1 MILKSDGTVWS
12 TGKNDKGHL
21 GDGTNTNRV
30 NFVKAKDLSGQR
42 GTHAWVGLRT
52 HTQAHTACTHTHT
65 HTHTHTYPRRHK
77 RTHPRTHVPTFLYHD
92 KQLCPPSF
100 LHADVQAIAAGA
112 RHGVVLKTD
121 NSVWTTGDNRFGQ
134 LGDGKTTNRN
144 TFVEVVQGG
153 Q

>member
-65 HTHTHTYPRRHK
+65 HIHTLADTNARTLAHTYQPFYTMINNFALPHSC
-77 RTHPRTHVPTFLYHD
+77 TQTC
-92 KQLCPPSF
+92 KQLRP
-100 LHADVQAIAAGA
+100 
-112 RHGVVLKTD
+112 VLGTA
-121 NSVWTTGDNRFGQ
+121 
-134 LGDGKTTNRN
+134 
-144 TFVEVVQGG
+144 
-153 Q
+153 